1 MSMET
6 ILEPIREQVQM
17 LEERLYKDIASGDEH
32 IADLIFHISKIKGKR
47 FRPALLLLSGKCSG
61 NLVPQH
67 IDLAIVIELVHTATL
82 VHDDIID
89 EAVVRRH
96 VKTINAK
103 WGREISILF
112 GDYLFSRGFTIL
124 SSLDSQIASLIM
136 SQTVS
141 VMCEGEIVQLMRR
154 YDPNL
159 TESEYL
165 SIIERK
171 TASLCATSS
180 KLGAIFSGA
189 NKKVSE
195 AFTNYGMKLGTAFQI
210 IDDCLDVVGVEEE
223 IGKSLNT
230 DIQNGKLTLPLIRLV
245 NRLPTS
251 RKESACELIFQQN
264 DTKETKSAIIDL
276 LSEHEAMDYAYDSAR
291 RLVKEAQDE
300 ISFIPDTIY
309 KTALLEL
316 GDYVVDRER

>member
-1 MSMET
+1 MGIEA
-6 ILEPIREQVQM
+6 ILEPIQEQLGKV
-17 LEERLYKDIASGDEH
+17 EERLHKDISSSDTQL
-32 IADLIFHISKIKGKR
+32 ADLIFHICKIKGKR

-61 NLVPQH
+61 SFVPQH
-67 IDLAIVIELVHTATL
+67 IDLAIVVELIHTATL

-96 VKTINAK
+96 AETINSK

-112 GDYLFSRGFTIL
+112 GDYIFSRAFIIL
-124 SSLDSQIASLIM
+124 SSLDSQIATLIM
-136 SQTVS
+136 SQTIS
-141 VMCEGEIVQLMRR
+141 TICEGEIVQLLRR
-154 YDPNL
+154 YDSDI

-171 TASLCATSS
+171 TASLCAASC

-189 NKKVSE
+189 NKRLSE
-195 AFTNYGMKLGTAFQI
+195 ALTNYGLKLGMAFQI
-210 IDDCLDVVGVEEE
+210 IDDCLDVVGNEEE
-223 IGKSLNT
+223 VGKTLHT

-245 NRLPTS
+245 NRLPVN
-251 RKESACELIFQQN
+251 RKESACELIFQN
-264 DTKETKSAIIDL
+264 GGKKTNSAIIDL
-276 LSEHEAMDYAYDSAR
+276 LSEHEAIDYAYESAR
-291 RLVKEAQDE
+291 QLVKKAQEE
-300 ISFIPDTIY
+300 ISFIPDTIF